1 MILRWRCLLLMTD
14 DDVLHCGQYELDGHD
29 LHALERLRLRLRLRL
44 RGGDATA
51 MRATIARAGGVVVA
65 AARAHVMAIPRL
77 DRLDGVWLDIHTRAR
92 AQ

>member
-1 MILRWRCLLLMTD
+1 MS

-29 LHALERLRLRLRLRL
+29 LHAQRLRLRL

-65 AARAHVMAIPRL
+65 ARAHVMAISRL
-77 DRLDGVWLDIHTRAR
+77 DRLEGVWLDIHTRAR
-92 AQ
+92 AVVLGLQATAGA